1 MTVNTKNSTS
11 TTKTT
16 STPPKKYGF
25 LYWAHTQ
32 LWFHLVISIDI
43 TTNVL
48 SNLGLYRRNRAQLPP
63 TSLSGKTAVITGG
76 NSGIGKEVAKTCLKL
91 GARVLIACRDQKK
104 AKLAKEEILDHAG
117 HDKED
122 KLIFVELDLSS
133 LSSVR
138 ACAAQINRQ
147 TTAIDLLI
155 NNAGVIGVPSDKKSA
170 EGFEPQFAINYLGH
184 FLLTHLLMERLNSS
198 SSDSPRIVNL
208 SSSGLMT
215 GSLDFEDSN
224 FYQRGDH
231 LTKLGVYG
239 RSKLAVHL
247 FTVELAKR
255 LKKKNGGSKM
265 TVYSVHP
272 GVVRTEITRNLS
284 PFTRL
289 LATLFQGPI
298 TLSPEEG
305 AQTVLHCA
313 LSEEAAE
320 ESGFYYQNC
329 TRVKKMPRHTVDEE
343 DAARIWE
350 LAQRL
355 VGITDT
361 I

>member
-1 MTVNTKNSTS
+1 M
-11 TTKTT
+11 
-16 STPPKKYGF
+16 
-25 LYWAHTQ
+25 
-32 LWFHLVISIDI
+32 
-43 TTNVL
+43 
-48 SNLGLYRRNRAQLPP
+48 
-63 TSLSGKTAVITGG
+63 ITGG

-91 GARVLIACRDQKK
+91 GARVFIACRDQKK

-138 ACAAQINRQ
+138 TCAAQINRQ

-198 SSDSPRIVNL
+198 LDNPRIVNL

-215 GSLDFEDSN
+215 GSLDFEDSH
-224 FYQRGDH
+224 FYLKGDH

-255 LKKKNGGSKM
+255 LKRRNDSSKM

-284 PFTRL
+284 SFTRL

-350 LAQRL
+350 LSQRL